1 MTLSVYFAYQYFVEE
16 LGGEGFLGHRMANNY
31 PDGERT
37 FQSSENSVGTDG
49 DPEVEREQFNLGEAL
64 VAVDFRGATPWIYVG
79 KSSEGIYVLWG
90 AGTYFFSNNPDL
102 ANTTQPYEMANY
114 EATCF
119 LEGVRIA
126 CEDGERAVETLSIGD
141 RVRLADGSFAPI
153 RWIGRQPWVTLFA
166 DPLSVLPVR
175 IAAGALAEGA
185 PSRDLYLSPDHAV
198 LVGDV
203 LVHAGA
209 LVNGTTITRM
219 TRRELPERFTYFHI
233 ELEAHAVV
241 LAEGAPCESFV
252 PNVSRARFEN
262 VAEYLAMF
270 GEEQEMDELAYPR
283 AASARQ
289 IPPSIRTV
297 IAQRADALG
306 PDLAAA

>member
-1 MTLSVYFAYQYFVEE
+1 MMLSAHFEYSYEVVTYDIDVATLGAKVTENGLGAHTFVSSSVNPEKFDFSE
-16 LGGEGFLGHRMANNY
+16 LLRAEGSG
-31 PDGERT
+31 
-37 FQSSENSVGTDG
+37 SVWVYMG
-49 DPEVEREQFNLGEAL
+49 QN
-64 VAVDFRGATPWIYVG
+64 
-79 KSSEGIYVLWG
+79 SEGIFIERTNV
-90 AGTYFFSNNPDL
+90 TYFFSNNPNLD
-102 ANTTQPYEMANY
+102 NTIQDWEMTDY

-126 CEDGERAVETLSIGD
+126 CEDGERAVETLNLGD
-141 RVRLADGSFAPI
+141 RVRLADGSLAPI

-166 DPLSVLPVR
+166 DPLSVMPVR

-262 VAEYLAMF
+262 FPEYLAMF

-289 IPPSIRTV
+289 IPPPIRTV

-306 PDLAAA
+306 SDLAAA